1 VTYLVDAN
9 VLSEPTKP
17 NPDARVIDWLRANE
31 PELAVD
37 PIVIGELRFGILLL
51 PRGKRRAA
59 LERWFDGGV
68 ERLHCLPWDADTGR
82 RWAELLARLRAAGNR
97 TPVLIL
103 TARDALEDRVRGL
116 DAGADD
122 YMVKPFQ
129 LEELAARLRALVRR
143 AHGEAAP
150 VLSTA
155 GVTLDPGARTVAWRG
170 REVELPAREFDVLH
184 ELMLNAG
191 RVLSREHLQER
202 VYRWGEEVGSNAI
215 DVHVHHLRR
224 KLAPELIRTH
234 RGQGYQLVDP
244 KDVA

>member
-1 VTYLVDAN
+1 MRVLVVEDDPLLGRGVQAGLEQAGFAADWVRDGLAADASLAATQFAAV
-9 VLSEPTKP
+9 VL
-17 NPDARVIDWLRANE
+17 DL
-31 PELAVD
+31 
-37 PIVIGELRFGILLL
+37 GL
-51 PRGKRRAA
+51 PRLAG
-59 LERWFDGGV
+59 L
-68 ERLHCLPWDADTGR
+68 
-82 RWAELLARLRAAGNR
+82 ELLGRLRAAGNR

-103 TARDALEDRVRGL
+103 TARDALEDRVKGL

-224 KLAPELIRTH
+224 KLAPELIRTI
-234 RGQGYQLVDP
+234 RGVGYLMP
-244 KDVA
+244 R